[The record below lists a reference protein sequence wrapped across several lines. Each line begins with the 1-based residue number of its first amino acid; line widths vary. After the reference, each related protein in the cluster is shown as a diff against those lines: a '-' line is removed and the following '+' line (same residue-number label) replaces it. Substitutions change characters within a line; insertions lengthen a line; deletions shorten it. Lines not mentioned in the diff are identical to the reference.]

1 MQKPP
6 VAAARVAGNSA
17 KRLRPNAK
25 SCCKSRRSIVS
36 ALTRWASSLVILAK
50 TASNCA
56 RRSCTLG
63 VGVVGIRRLLQLD
76 RFFYTLILPRFDRAR
91 HPSFQRE

>member
-1 MQKPP
+1 VRPI
-6 VAAARVAGNSA
+6 VAVARVARNSA
-17 KRLRPNAK
+17 KRLRPKTK

-36 ALTRWASSLVILAK
+36 ALTRWASSLVMLAK

-63 VGVVGIRRLLQLD
+63 VGVVGITRLLQLD
-76 RFFYTLILPRFDRAR
+76 GFCNTLILPCFDRAR
-91 HPSFQRE
+91 HPSFQLE